1 MKWSGCKCLLSF
13 FLFENLSIYLGNW
26 KPSCC
31 GPVYQQNRK
40 WPVVDMMCP
49 GWRTVGPGPRSQALI
64 GTQLSTCVA
73 ATVEAAQRQSQACF
87 NWPSPD
93 HQNTPTDPNHN
104 AAIHTGEFC
113 TWCFPFVWKGTYR
126 GLILQ
131 SNQLFMTPGVIL
143 AKACLR
149 GYFWMCAVILPADC
163 IWGVWID
170 ILHRVCCYLKYI
182 YSDFTLGQFW
192 LSQCYGCC

>member
-1 MKWSGCKCLLSF
+1 MSSLFFSF
-13 FLFENLSIYLGNW
+13 WKSIYLSGLLEALLLW
-26 KPSCC
+26 PGLSTEQEVTC
-31 GPVYQQNRK
+31 GWYDVP
-40 WPVVDMMCP
+40 WLEDS
-49 GWRTVGPGPRSQALI
+49 GSRTQALT
-64 GTQLSTCVA
+64 GTQLNTCVA